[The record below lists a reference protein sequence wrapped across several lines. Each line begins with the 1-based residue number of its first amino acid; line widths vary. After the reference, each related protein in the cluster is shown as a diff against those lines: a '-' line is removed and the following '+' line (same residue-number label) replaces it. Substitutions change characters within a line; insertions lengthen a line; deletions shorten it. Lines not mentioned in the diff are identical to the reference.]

1 MNNIDELLKE
11 VKEKIDNEECVKE
24 YFRLKKIIES
34 DEELASLDKEVRF
47 HQKEMCRYENNDEI
61 YFKEKKLY
69 EDSLAK
75 LETNPIYLN
84 FIEIKKE
91 VNALL
96 KEVAEVL
103 N

>member
-1 MNNIDELLKE
+1 MNDFDELLKE
-11 VKEKIDNEECVKE
+11 VENKLNEEECVKE
-24 YFRLKKIIES
+24 YFRLKKIIEN
-34 DEELASLDKEVRF
+34 DEELVLLDKEVRF
-47 HQKEMCRYENNDEI
+47 HQKEMCRYENNDGI

-75 LETNPIYLN
+75 LEANPIYLN